1 MEQALLQGE
10 QQSELNKLQ
19 AQWED
24 GDMLKSKQL
33 MMMNNYTKQQQEV
46 GSITAFCTVW

>member
-19 AQWED
+19 AQWEES
-24 GDMLKSKQL
+24 DMLKSKRL
-33 MMMNNYTKQQQEV
+33 VIANNYTKQRQEV
-46 GSITAFCTVW
+46 RQ

>member
-33 MMMNNYTKQQQEV
+33 MLLNNFTKQQHEV
-46 GSITAFCTVW
+46 GNLIVLCAF